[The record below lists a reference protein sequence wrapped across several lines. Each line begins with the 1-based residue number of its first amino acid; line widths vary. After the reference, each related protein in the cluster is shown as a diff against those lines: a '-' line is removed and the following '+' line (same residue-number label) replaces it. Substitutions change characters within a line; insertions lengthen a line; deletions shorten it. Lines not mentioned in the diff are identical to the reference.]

1 LNARTESATV
11 PDRARTLVLVAGV
24 ANLNLSV
31 ANVALP
37 GIGTHVD
44 PSQTTQD
51 LIAVGYWLGL
61 AASVLFL
68 GAEAY
73 LLATL
78 DSHERCD

>member
-1 LNARTESATV
+1 LAR
-11 PDRARTLVLVAGV
+11 PYPIARGPWSSSRGV